1 VSTSRASR
9 HLVFHELLDALRGG
23 HLCALCHLEN
33 RSVER
38 YFSSVFH
45 ESVNDPGLREEL
57 LKSRGYCPRH
67 ARMMLRNGDAMG
79 IAILYED
86 QVRLALSDYQG
97 GAAAK
102 HRAGG
107 AICPACRK
115 QADARSRYCSTLLEW
130 LNDADVQEALE
141 RSGGFCVPH
150 TRYLQERAPAVDRD
164 RLTDL
169 LRRRLESLKA
179 ELGEFRRKNDYR
191 FRHEGFGSEADS
203 WRRAVWLLTGED
215 DVF

>member
-1 VSTSRASR
+1 MSTSRASR

-23 HLCALCHLEN
+23 HLCALCHLET

-57 LKSRGYCPRH
+57 FKSRGFCPRH
-67 ARMMLRNGDAMG
+67 ARIMLRNGDALG

-86 QVRLALSDYQG
+86 QVRFALLDHEG
-97 GAAAK
+97 GAAGK
-102 HRAGG
+102 HRPGG
-107 AICPACRK
+107 AICPACRR
-115 QADARSRYCSTLLEW
+115 QTDARSRYCSTLLEW
-130 LNDADVQEALE
+130 LNDADVQEALQ

-150 TRYLQERAPAVDRD
+150 TRYLQERATAVDRD
-164 RLTDL
+164 CLTDL
-169 LRRRLESLKA
+169 LRRRLESLKT

-203 WRRAVWLLTGED
+203 WRRAVRLLTGED